1 MIRRFSK
8 LASKMSIEWNVIV
21 YDKPGTDR
29 TAVRPAHVAN
39 IPLTVNQG
47 IVTSVG
53 AIYKDAEKTQ
63 FAGSAF
69 HIMANSKEEIV
80 EFLKKDIYYEK
91 GIWDIDSVIA
101 HPIGVACRL
110 PKKMNGVN
118 IDFANL

>member
-1 MIRRFSK
+1 
-8 LASKMSIEWNVIV
+8 MSIEWNVII

-29 TAVRPAHVAN
+29 TAVRPTHVAN
-39 IPLTVNQG
+39 IPETVNKG

-53 AIYKDAEKTQ
+53 AIYQDVQKTK

-69 HIMANSKEEIV
+69 HIIADSKEEII

-110 PKKMNGVN
+110 PKTMNGVT